1 MIQTKNNQL
10 YIEGLS
16 FKDLADQYG
25 TPLYIYDQA
34 ALEKRMETYYNT
46 FTSPLFETKVLYA
59 SKAFLCKA
67 MVKLAQKHSLC
78 LDVVSGG
85 ELYIAKQAGF
95 NMDRVYF
102 HGNNKTEA
110 ELRQAIDYGVHT
122 IVLDNLDEA
131 KRLVRLSQNSTK
143 PIHALLRI
151 NPGIEAHTHAYIVT
165 AHIDSKFGILKSEID
180 TIEKII
186 QTCDEADNVIFD
198 GFHAHIGSQ
207 IFDPKAFIAEIETM
221 AEFIATLQKKM
232 ERTFSVL
239 DLGGGFAAYYTQEDA
254 PIPIETICPL
264 IVNTCEA
271 MQEKYSLSL
280 KEILIEPGRS
290 IVAEAGY
297 SLYTIGSIKKTP
309 HKQYAFV
316 DGGMSDN
323 IRPALYQAAYRSD
336 LVEKMDQE
344 KKETY
349 CIAGK
354 CCESGDILIERAS
367 LPLAEEN
374 DLLVVYTTGAYG
386 YSMASN
392 YNALCIPA
400 IVFVKDGQSK
410 LVVRRQ
416 CFEDLIEKDMEDP
429 V

>member
-1 MIQTKNNQL
+1 M
-10 YIEGLS
+10 LS
-16 FKDLADQYG
+16 DL
-25 TPLYIYDQA
+25 
-34 ALEKRMETYYNT
+34 
-46 FTSPLFETKVLYA
+46 
-59 SKAFLCKA
+59 
-67 MVKLAQKHSLC
+67 
-78 LDVVSGG
+78 
-85 ELYIAKQAGF
+85 
-95 NMDRVYF
+95 
-102 HGNNKTEA
+102 
-110 ELRQAIDYGVHT
+110 HT

-180 TIEKII
+180 TIETII

-290 IVAEAGY
+290 I
-297 SLYTIGSIKKTP
+297 LYKS
-309 HKQYAFV
+309 F
-316 DGGMSDN
+316 
-323 IRPALYQAAYRSD
+323 
-336 LVEKMDQE
+336 QE
-344 KKETY
+344 D
-349 CIAGK
+349 
-354 CCESGDILIERAS
+354 S
-367 LPLAEEN
+367 
-374 DLLVVYTTGAYG
+374 
-386 YSMASN
+386 
-392 YNALCIPA
+392 
-400 IVFVKDGQSK
+400 
-410 LVVRRQ
+410 
-416 CFEDLIEKDMEDP
+416 
-429 V
+429 